1 MPDPTFSALLVT
13 ENPDGSFSR
22 SITKRTLNNLSP
34 GDVVVRV
41 HYSSLNYKDA
51 LSATGNKGVSKHY
64 PHIPGVDAAGVVE
77 QSSSPLH
84 KQGDEVIVH
93 GYELGAHADGGFSEY
108 IRVPADWVVRRPPT
122 LSLRESMIYGTAGFT
137 AGLAL
142 HRLLHHGL
150 KPDQGP
156 VVVTGSTGG
165 VGSVAV
171 ALLAKAGFQV
181 VAATGKME
189 DEAFLK
195 SIGANEVIHRDLLK
209 DSSGRGLLAGKWA
222 GAIDNVGGDYLDS
235 ILRQTKLFGA
245 VACTGNV
252 RSTELHT
259 SIFPFILRGIALIG
273 INSAFTPMPLRLDVW
288 KHLATDW
295 KLQSLE
301 SLVTEVSLDGINGYI
316 DRILKGQIRG
326 RILVNLLK

>member
-1 MPDPTFSALLVT
+1 MSNRTFSALLVT
-13 ENPDGSFSR
+13 ETPDGKF
-22 SITKRTLNNLSP
+22 TRTIATRALDQLSP
-34 GDVVVRV
+34 GDVVIRV

-77 QSSSPLH
+77 ESSSPLY

-108 IRVPADWVVRRPPT
+108 VRVPAEWIVKRPPT

-156 VVVTGSTGG
+156 TVVTGSTGG

-171 ALLAKAGFQV
+171 ALLAKAGFHV
-181 VAATGKME
+181 VAATGKMDDRE
-189 DEAFLK
+189 FLMNL
-195 SIGANEVIHRDLLK
+195 GATEVIDRESLK
-209 DSSGRGLLAGKWA
+209 DTSGRGLVAGKWA
-222 GAIDNVGGDYLDS
+222 GAIDNVGGDLLDS

-245 VACTGNV
+245 VACTGNI

-259 SIFPFILRGIALIG
+259 SIFPFILRGVALIG
-273 INSAFTPMPLRLDVW
+273 INSAFTPRPLRLDVW
-288 KHLATDW
+288 NHLATDW
-295 KLQSLE
+295 KLKSLE
-301 SLVTEVSLDGINGYI
+301 NLVTEVSLKDLDGYI
-316 DRILKGQIRG
+316 EQILKGQIRG
-326 RILVNLLK
+326 RILVSLLK